1 MKILSKIL
9 IQFIKLYQIVISP
22 YFGKNCRYDPTC
34 SNYFIQSLNEYG
46 FLKGSFK
53 GIKRLISCHPIKFLG
68 GGSGYD
74 PVKKEEN

>member
-1 MKILSKIL
+1 MKIFLKIL
-9 IQFIKLYQIVISP
+9 IQFIKLYQIVISS
-22 YFGKNCRYDPTC
+22 YLGNNCRYSPTC

-46 FLKGSFK
+46 FFKGSFK
-53 GIKRLISCHPIKFLG
+53 GIKRLISCHPVKFLG

>member
-1 MKILSKIL
+1 MKIFLKIL

-22 YFGKNCRYDPTC
+22 YLGNNCRYSPTC

-46 FLKGSFK
+46 FFKGSFK
-53 GIKRLISCHPIKFLG
+53 GIKRLISCHPVKFLG

>member
-1 MKILSKIL
+1 MKIFSKIL

-22 YFGKNCRYDPTC
+22 YLGNNCRYSPTC

-46 FLKGSFK
+46 FFKGSFK
-53 GIKRLISCHPIKFLG
+53 GIKRLISCHPVKFLG

>member
-1 MKILSKIL
+1 MKIFSKIL
-9 IQFIKLYQIVISP
+9 IQFIKLYQIFISP
-22 YFGKNCRYDPTC
+22 YLGNNCRYSPTC

-46 FLKGSFK
+46 FFKGSFK
-53 GIKRLISCHPIKFLG
+53 GIKRLISCHPVKFLG